1 MRHLRSHHLAVNLYR
16 RTATVRLP
24 SHLKD
29 QWLRAS
35 SSIALNLA
43 EGCGKPT
50 LADQARFF
58 SIAMGSIR
66 ECQAI
71 AQLQFS
77 AFNTADHDLLDH
89 LAREV
94 HPLLSIDGAPEF
106 VSIYRH
112 KQGIPQYLLHHG
124 DCLAAIQAAEDR
136 YPGLALAGNAYRGV
150 GLNDCVVSAHRA
162 VERLTQ

>member
-1 MRHLRSHHLAVNLYR
+1 MRKVAGGKRQAEGGTR
-16 RTATVRLP
+16 AAEVRLP

-29 QWLRAS
+29 HWLRAS

-71 AQLQFS
+71 AQLEASAFS
-77 AFNTADHDLLDH
+77 AADLDLLDH
-89 LAREV
+89 LAASVYKLIRC
-94 HPLLSIDGAPEF
+94 S
-106 VSIYRH
+106 
-112 KQGIPQYLLHHG
+112 
-124 DCLAAIQAAEDR
+124 
-136 YPGLALAGNAYRGV
+136 RG
-150 GLNDCVVSAHRA
+150 G
-162 VERLTQ
+162 